1 LRKFSVYCN
10 KANCTATI
18 LLFGSLQTKFNF
30 RKKTVINNF
39 NSFKTRYMKR
49 IFLLAIAAALTIGT
63 FASDKGKSK
72 GHKSKK
78 AVKTEKVCP
87 PNCPRTG
94 CSKM

>member
-1 LRKFSVYCN
+1 
-10 KANCTATI
+10 
-18 LLFGSLQTKFNF
+18 
-30 RKKTVINNF
+30 
-39 NSFKTRYMKR
+39 MKR